1 MRSLYGYIEIP
12 KSEYRYLDLPES
24 KKAEMKTKKRRR
36 RRRNTR
42 STAEN
47 SSEGVTIIEGNNTV
61 RVNKKTNE
69 PKKKVAK
76 NHKNPS
82 EVTEEIS
89 QQQTKHSL
97 YRKPK
102 KLEINTEWNGG
113 KTLSNWDYESNK
125 LLNSTN

>member
-1 MRSLYGYIEIP
+1 MRSMYGYVEIP
-12 KSEYRYLDLPES
+12 KSEYRYLDLPETE
-24 KKAEMKTKKRRR
+24 KVRKKRRR

-61 RVNKKTNE
+61 RVNKRTNE

-76 NHKNPS
+76 NHKNTRK
-82 EVTEEIS
+82 VTEEIS

-102 KLEINTEWNGG
+102 KLEINIEWNGG
-113 KTLSNWDYESNK
+113 KALSNWDYESNK

>member
-1 MRSLYGYIEIP
+1 MQSLYGYIEIP
-12 KSEYRYLDLPES
+12 KSEYRYFDLPES
-24 KKAEMKTKKRRR
+24 EKVRKKRRR

-47 SSEGVTIIEGNNTV
+47 SLEGVTIIEGNNTV

-69 PKKKVAK
+69 PKKKVA
-76 NHKNPS
+76 NPS
-82 EVTEEIS
+82 EVTEEIF